1 MKKPYR
7 PKAKQTFTPS
17 ATPAQPK
24 LHKNL
29 VDAVIEALETSFGKG
44 FYVDKVLERILKSN
58 KKWGARDRA
67 FIAESTYEIVRWWRY
82 LWELMGKEP
91 SLKQKELYKLFGLW
105 WLNQG
110 YTLTDWH
117 QWDDLRDYDLN
128 RSKRSMSKEVGVVQS
143 FPIWFDELAQQE
155 LGPIWPK
162 IARELNR
169 PADVVIR
176 ANTLKNSRK
185 ELKKVLAEEEVPT
198 TDLPF
203 NDVGLILDE
212 RSQTFKN
219 PSFQKGLFE
228 VQDGGSQQIAPFLQV
243 EPGMKVI
250 DACAGAGGKSLHLAA
265 LMENKGSIIAMD
277 IVDWKLGE
285 LKKRARRNG
294 VHNIETRHIENSK
307 SIKRLHNMG
316 DRLLMDVP
324 CSGTGV
330 IKRNPDTKWKLQPD
344 NLDRVRAIQKDILE
358 NYTKMLKVNGL
369 AVYATCSILPSE
381 NELQVKAFLA
391 GNTNFELVEE
401 KRVNPEKATDGF
413 YMALLKRNS

>member
-1 MKKPYR
+1 LKRTHKPANSKSPR
-7 PKAKQTFTPS
+7 QAEGS
-17 ATPAQPK
+17 QPK

-29 VDAVIEALETSFGKG
+29 VAAVIEALETSFGKG

-91 SLKQKELYKLFGLW
+91 SLKRKELYKLFGLW

-110 YTLTDWH
+110 YNLTDWH
-117 QWDDLRDYDLN
+117 QWDDLKEYDLN
-128 RSKRSMSKEVGVVQS
+128 RSKRSMSKDTGVLQS
-143 FPIWFDELAQQE
+143 FPIWFDELAQEE

-162 IARELNR
+162 IAKELNR
-169 PADVVIR
+169 PADVVVR
-176 ANTLKNSRK
+176 TNTLKTNR
-185 ELKKVLAEEEVPT
+185 EALKKVLQEEEVLT
-198 TDLPF
+198 ENLPF
-203 NDVGLILDE
+203 NDIGLILSE
-212 RSQTFKN
+212 RAQTFRN
-219 PSFQKGLFE
+219 PSFKSGLYE

-250 DACAGAGGKSLHLAA
+250 DACAGAGGKALHLAA
-265 LMENKGSIIAMD
+265 MMQNKGSIIAMD
-277 IVDWKLGE
+277 VVDWKLNE

-316 DRLLMDVP
+316 DRLLLDVP

-330 IKRNPDTKWKLQPD
+330 IKRNPDTKWKLLPEH
-344 NLDRVRAIQKDILE
+344 LDRVRSMQADILQG
-358 NYTKMLKVNGL
+358 YTKMLKVNGL
-369 AVYATCSILPSE
+369 VVYATCSILPSE

-391 GNTNFELVEE
+391 KNPGFELLDE
-401 KRVNPEKATDGF
+401 KRVNPEQASDGF
-413 YMALLKRNS
+413 YMALLKRNA

>member
-1 MKKPYR
+1 M
-7 PKAKQTFTPS
+7 A
-17 ATPAQPK
+17 
-24 LHKNL
+24 
-29 VDAVIEALETSFGKG
+29 AVIEALETSFGKG

-82 LWELMGKEP
+82 LWELMGREP
-91 SLKQKELYKLFGLW
+91 SLKSKELHKLFGLW

-110 YTLTDWH
+110 YELSDWH

-128 RSKRSMSKEVGVVQS
+128 RSKRSMSKEVGVIQS
-143 FPIWFDELAQQE
+143 FPIWFDKLAQQE

-162 IARELNR
+162 LARELNR

-176 ANTLKNSRK
+176 ANTLKTSRQD
-185 ELKKVLAEEEVPT
+185 LKKILAEEEVAT

-203 NDVGLILDE
+203 NEVGLVLDE
-212 RSQTFKN
+212 RAQTFKN
-219 PSFQKGLFE
+219 PSFQNGLFE
-228 VQDGGSQQIAPFLQV
+228 IQDGGSQQIAPFLRV

-265 LMENKGSIIAMD
+265 LMENKGSLIAMD

-330 IKRNPDTKWKLQPD
+330 IKRNPDTKWKLQPED
-344 NLDRVRAIQKDILE
+344 LDRVKAIQKEILD
-358 NYTKMLKVNGL
+358 NYTKMIKVNGL

-381 NELQVKAFLA
+381 NELQVKTFLEA
-391 GNTNFELVEE
+391 NTNFELVEE
-401 KRVNPEKATDGF
+401 KRVNPDKATDGF
-413 YMALLKRNS
+413 YMALLKRVS